1 MGDIADILGVQKK
14 ETKGSGIPS
23 TVNPSSSATPAS
35 ASQNQKQKKP
45 LGMSREVYALMGEQ
59 GLPPVMPSQSA
70 AGGFKKKRN
79 GATGQAR
86 WEWRSFTNSARNDPS
101 WGVLKLKHWQPASAE
116 QQDYA
121 FALLNKKVSVPT
133 YTPAEYDTHLQV
145 AGWSA
150 METDHLFDLA
160 RRLDL
165 RWPIVADRYEL
176 MPQRSI
182 AELQHRY
189 YDVVARLHDAKRHDP
204 SLAFATEGAASANT
218 DGDSFK
224 FNLEYETKRRAQR
237 DAEWTRSAEDE
248 HEEREL
254 RVQLRKVGAVLKRR
268 QKAAVASSSSSSN
281 KRRADA
287 GTGHTGASAPVVAVA
302 PDAAA
307 EAASTGTLVSI
318 QPRQRG
324 SGVYLRSSRHRL
336 PSQPDGLSAR
346 MMQKMALVVMELGV
360 PPRPLP
366 TERVCDAYDAL
377 RQDIIQLLSLQKV

>member
-1 MGDIADILGVQKK
+1 M
-14 ETKGSGIPS
+14 
-23 TVNPSSSATPAS
+23 
-35 ASQNQKQKKP
+35 
-45 LGMSREVYALMGEQ
+45 
-59 GLPPVMPSQSA
+59 
-70 AGGFKKKRN
+70 
-79 GATGQAR
+79 
-86 WEWRSFTNSARNDPS
+86 
-101 WGVLKLKHWQPASAE
+101 
-116 QQDYA
+116 
-121 FALLNKKVSVPT
+121 PT

-182 AELQHRY
+182 AQLQHRY
-189 YDVVARLHDAKRHDP
+189 YDVVARLHDAKHHDP
-204 SLAFATEGAASANT
+204 SLAFAAEGAASASGA
-218 DGDSFK
+218 GDSFK

-268 QKAAVASSSSSSN
+268 QKAAGASGSS
-281 KRRADA
+281 KRRGDA
-287 GTGHTGASAPVVAVA
+287 GGGHAGASAPAAAAA
-302 PDAAA
+302 PDAA
-307 EAASTGTLVSI
+307 ESASPGTVPSI

-336 PSQPDGLSAR
+336 PSQPDGLSTR

-377 RQDIIQLLSLQKV
+377 RQDIIQLLSLQKVLTRSQAQLAALHDEKQQWSAQRVAATNAPSTNAGANSRTKKRKAAGASGTGKRARRY